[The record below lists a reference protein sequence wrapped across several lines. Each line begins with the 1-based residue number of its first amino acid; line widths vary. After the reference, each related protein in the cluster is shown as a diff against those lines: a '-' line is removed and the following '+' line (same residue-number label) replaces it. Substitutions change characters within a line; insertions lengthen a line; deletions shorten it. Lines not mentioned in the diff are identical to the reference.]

1 MGGQPLPFLYLP
13 PPPRGGPYVYTHAP
27 PDPDMALGMDIVDS
41 FEGFEVGGEAF
52 DFS

>member
-1 MGGQPLPFLYLP
+1 MGACKKFSTIPKERQG
-13 PPPRGGPYVYTHAP
+13 RR
-27 PDPDMALGMDIVDS
+27 ALGMDIVDS